1 MMSPDAGADP
11 LDQFRPE
18 DPRIF
23 SVFIEFEIG
32 PSDAAGAEL
41 FGLTV
46 CSPQWLA
53 DHPRPKGF
61 EFIQATLVVDVWDV
75 DLVVRAVN
83 DWGAD
88 AVVVE
93 INQGGAMVKHVLRLT
108 PGGEYLNIKEVWA
121 TRGKYLRAEPVS
133 NLYGLRKFHPVGQF
147 ARLED
152 EMCSYVPGAKSPNR
166 LDAKVWAST
175 ELVPNAGPPPARRPS
190 FSEVAW

>member
-1 MMSPDAGADP
+1 MTGNVLSLAVAVRGLPHVAGGGGSRTVTDPAFWGSGGGWPDIMTLVHAIVHSMMSPDAGADP
-11 LDQFRPE
+11 LDQFQPE

-61 EFIQATLVVDVWDV
+61 EFIQATLVVDAWDV

-83 DWGAD
+83 DLCEQTSAPGWSPIAESLSRFMTWEFSDFRGA
-88 AVVVE
+88 
-93 INQGGAMVKHVLRLT
+93 
-108 PGGEYLNIKEVWA
+108 
-121 TRGKYLRAEPVS
+121 
-133 NLYGLRKFHPVGQF
+133 
-147 ARLED
+147 
-152 EMCSYVPGAKSPNR
+152 
-166 LDAKVWAST
+166 
-175 ELVPNAGPPPARRPS
+175 
-190 FSEVAW
+190 